1 VSTHLSSTPLA
12 GADAARAAPRGAG
25 PQPQRKPRLL
35 IVDDN
40 ATLVENLTEI
50 LEDAGYAV
58 HGYGTCRSALAG
70 AREGFD
76 VALVDLRLPDGDGT
90 ALAPQLKDA
99 SPDGEVVLLTGFAT
113 LESAMAAV
121 RAGACAYL
129 VKPCATQELLVTV
142 EQAMRQVRLHAE
154 KRDLSRR
161 AQMAEKLAAV
171 GTMTAGLSHEIR
183 NPLNAAALQLT
194 VLERRLQKLPR
205 GEQPPLLEPLHLVR
219 DEIRRLDHILEDF
232 LQFARPREFQP
243 RPVEV
248 ATVLTK
254 VLDLLEGEAERQRIA
269 LERDFE
275 SVPAVAGD
283 EERLR
288 QVVMNLALNAIDA
301 AGRGGRVRV
310 ACRLE
315 DPGAGEVAIHVD
327 DSGPGVPPDV
337 RERIFEPFFT
347 TKARGSGLG
356 LSIVHSIVAQHRGTI
371 TIEDAPS
378 GGARFALRLPLAR
391 T

>member
-1 VSTHLSSTPLA
+1 MTPQT
-12 GADAARAAPRGAG
+12 PR
-25 PQPQRKPRLL
+25 RPRLL

-40 ATLVENLTEI
+40 GDLVDNLREI
-50 LEDAGYAV
+50 LEDAGYHVTGAASCAAALDV
-58 HGYGTCRSALAG
+58 AGT
-70 AREGFD
+70 EGFD

-90 ALAPQLKDA
+90 ALAPQLKEA

-154 KRDLSRR
+154 KHELARR
-161 AQMAEKLAAV
+161 AQTAEKLAAI

-194 VLERRLQKLPR
+194 VLERRIHKLPAE
-205 GEQPPLLEPLHLVR
+205 GQQPALLEPLSLVR

-232 LQFARPREFQP
+232 LQFARPREFVAHTVD
-243 RPVEV
+243 VE
-248 ATVLTK
+248 TVLKK
-254 VLDLLEGEAERQRIA
+254 VLDLVEGQAERRGVQVI
-269 LERDFE
+269 RDFQP
-275 SVPAVAGD
+275 VPPVRGD

-288 QVVMNLALNAIDA
+288 QVVMNLALNAVEA
-301 AGRGGRVRV
+301 LPPGGFVRLTSV
-310 ACRLE
+310 LE
-315 DPGAGEVAIHVD
+315 APDGADVLIHVD
-327 DSGPGVPPDV
+327 DNGPGIPAEL

-347 TKARGSGLG
+347 TKAAGSGLG
-356 LSIVHSIVAQHRGTI
+356 LSIVHAIVTQHGGTI
-371 TIEDAPS
+371 SAGESPE
-378 GGARFALRLPLAR
+378 GGARFTLALPRAD
-391 T
+391 